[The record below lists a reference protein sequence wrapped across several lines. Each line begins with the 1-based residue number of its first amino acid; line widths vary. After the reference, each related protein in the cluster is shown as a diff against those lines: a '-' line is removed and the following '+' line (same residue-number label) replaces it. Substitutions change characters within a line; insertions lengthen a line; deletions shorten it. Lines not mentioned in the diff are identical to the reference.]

1 MQAFFFCLKLDIFLI
16 IFPFIISKKDEI
28 FYIESENEI
37 KKLKIFMKRIK
48 NLVSYSDSEDS
59 DSEEKKVE
67 KKIKISDEANFDYP
81 INLEGSFPS
90 FIYIEIEIEK
100 TLETLQNKIIKV
112 LKEKHEFQLVKCL
125 HISLSQN
132 FSLNL
137 HQIDGFLD
145 KIQSKMF
152 AFFN

>member
-1 MQAFFFCLKLDIFLI
+1 MKSFILKA
-16 IFPFIISKKDEI
+16 EA
-28 FYIESENEI
+28 EI
-37 KKLKIFMKRIK
+37 KKLKIKFFMKRPK
-48 NLVSYSDSEDS
+48 NLVSYSDSENS

-90 FIYIEIEIEK
+90 FIFIEIETEK

-112 LKEKHEFQLVKCL
+112 LKEKQEFQLIKCL

-137 HQIDGFLD
+137 HQIHGFLD
-145 KIQSKMF
+145 KIQSNF
-152 AFFN
+152 LNFLLIV